1 MIKDKQTK
9 FMFRDIALKKIP
21 LDWAKRRKL
30 GFPVPF
36 SKWIKEEKYYHK
48 TLDLFQNIYDSGY
61 VIYQLQENIKQRYNL
76 EEGI

>member
-1 MIKDKQTK
+1 MW
-9 FMFRDIALKKIP
+9 KKC
-21 LDWAKRRKL
+21 WKVTYAGRT
-30 GFPVPF
+30 
-36 SKWIKEEKYYHK
+36 SAENEEKYYHK